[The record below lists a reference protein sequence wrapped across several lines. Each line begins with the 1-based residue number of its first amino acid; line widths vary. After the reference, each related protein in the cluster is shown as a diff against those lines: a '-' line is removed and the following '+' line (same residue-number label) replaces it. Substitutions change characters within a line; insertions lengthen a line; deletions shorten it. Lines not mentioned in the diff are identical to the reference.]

1 MMNQDEI
8 RKLKPSYW
16 VTYIFPSGA
25 DVPFHITCFFSKTH
39 EIDVD
44 TFDISVIPEEA
55 KDAVGLLVSYG
66 FLSTNTAMVLH
77 ELRIFK
83 GLRLLTF
90 EAAKEM
96 FPDATFYPSLDELVG
111 SGFTSDELKKQII
124 SKDDLPSKYS
134 RFIETC
140 KGLNISNY
148 DDALAYIHDE
158 NRPSPNVSV
167 KGMVLLP
174 DVKLPQYL
182 EDDDFIILTE
192 D

>member
-8 RKLKPSYW
+8 RKLQPSYW
-16 VTYIFPSGA
+16 VTYLFPSGA
-25 DVPFHITCFFSKTH
+25 DVPLPITCFFSKAH

-55 KDAVGLLVSYG
+55 KDAVGILVSYG
-66 FLSTNTAMVLH
+66 FLNTNTAMVLH

-90 EAAKEM
+90 KEVKEM

-111 SGFTSDELKKQII
+111 SGFTSDELNGQII
-124 SKDDLPSKYS
+124 SKDDLSSHYS
-134 RFIETC
+134 NFIETC

-148 DDALAYIHDE
+148 DDALTYIHDE
-158 NRPSPNVSV
+158 NRSNSDISL
-167 KGMVLLP
+167 KGMVLVP
-174 DVKLPQYL
+174 NGKYPEYL
-182 EDDDFIILTE
+182 HNTDFVILT
-192 D
+192 DD